1 MQRKKKQI
9 RALVDVKIPC
19 GSERAPYVAA
29 FYNSANGSN
38 NKPFFKNIN
47 ITLLFENGPGA
58 EYTERRVCLKVRISD
73 ECFTDWL

>member
-1 MQRKKKQI
+1 MQRKKI
-9 RALVDVKIPC
+9 RASVDVKIPC

-29 FYNSANGSN
+29 FYNSANDST

-47 ITLLFENGPGA
+47 ITLLFENGLGA
-58 EYTERRVCLKVRISD
+58 DYTERSVCLKVRISD